1 MKMRT
6 SALIVLAVA
15 VAGCGGSRQAQRG
28 GETADLGAEIARYE
42 GDFRPSDYDSLGPGP
57 GSQPDS
63 HRPTDTNENAD
74 TSQGSSPE
82 FVQGFRVQIFSSTR
96 IDEANARKAEAEGLF
111 PGEWFYLEYDPPTYK
126 IRAGNFLHRY
136 DAERFARLLTEK
148 GYPDSWIVPERVY
161 KEPPPPS
168 PQH

>member
-1 MKMRT
+1 MRIP
-6 SALIVLAVA
+6 AVMVLAFMVA
-15 VAGCGGSRQAQRG
+15 SCGGSRQSQRG
-28 GETADLGAEIARYE
+28 GETPDLGAELGRYE
-42 GDFRPSDYDSLGPGP
+42 GDFHPSDYDSLASGP
-57 GSQPDS
+57 GSQPDI
-63 HRPTDTNENAD
+63 HRRGDTNENAD
-74 TSQGSSPE
+74 TSHETTPE
-82 FVQGFRVQIFSSTR
+82 LVQGFRVQIFASTR
-96 IDEANARKAEAEGLF
+96 IDEANAKKAEAEGLF